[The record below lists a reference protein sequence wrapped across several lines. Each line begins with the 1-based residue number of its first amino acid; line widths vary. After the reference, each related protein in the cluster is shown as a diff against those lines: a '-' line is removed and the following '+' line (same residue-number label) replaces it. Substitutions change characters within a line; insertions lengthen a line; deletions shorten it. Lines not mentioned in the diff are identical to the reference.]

1 MIPYPGHNLASAGL
15 IEPKLTA
22 RMTGRAKN
30 AKVEIVAH
38 VHPWNPGMIEYFTLD
53 DSNGPGARVH
63 PWNPGMIEYFTLDDS
78 NGPGARVHPWSP
90 GMIEYFTLDDSNRP
104 RAYWGTSILIALYS
118 AYYTNL
124 LF

>member
-1 MIPYPGHNLASAGL
+1 MILYPGHNLASAGL

-30 AKVEIVAH
+30 AKSEIV
-38 VHPWNPGMIEYFTLD
+38 
-53 DSNGPGARVH
+53 
-63 PWNPGMIEYFTLDDS
+63 
-78 NGPGARVHPWSP
+78 ARVHPWSP
-90 GMIEYFTLDDSNRP
+90 GMIEFFTLDDSNRP
-104 RAYWGTSILIALYS
+104 RAYWGTSIWIAFYS